1 MTERVAIPSTISVR
15 LVLYLYTYARSPLCQ
30 DAHRSLGDLEDMRY
44 HLSDARVH
52 CCLTRLSSCCS
63 HHLPH
68 IRRWWKQWS
77 QFDKEH
83 DRVCED
89 RETQCQRK
97 SSVMYKQDP
106 LLSESDGNMCEDRE
120 RRCERKSALMTY
132 YAQTCK
138 ARTATGTLARNRE
151 CVGDLSMIV
160 SDPLERD
167 CDLRDVAHTVT

>member
-89 RETQCQRK
+89 RE
-97 SSVMYKQDP
+97 
-106 LLSESDGNMCEDRE
+106 

-138 ARTATGTLARNRE
+138 VRTATGTLARNRE